1 MPEKMW
7 GAEPFWGLSYDW
19 DPDWV
24 LTDRQKELRETLIG
38 LCEQEMRANAKR
50 SDDELLYPRRNLELM
65 GEHGFLA
72 LTVPEEY
79 GGLGENH
86 VAFSMVCETIAR
98 YGCASTAMCYVMHM
112 AAVQTLMLRPTPE
125 LVEKYIRP
133 LNSGKLGTLS
143 YSDPETG
150 SHFWYPFSSKAEKSN
165 GGYKVNKK
173 ASWTT
178 SGGFADFYVV
188 QTTSPDFSGYDDLSV
203 FVIDGD
209 DVKAQPSLW
218 DALGLRGNQSG
229 PIQVEDVEIPGEQIV
244 GPEGDGATS
253 NDEAVD
259 PWFLIGSSSV
269 WNGIALGAIDIA
281 ARHTTRKRHVD
292 VGMRVA
298 DYPTIQDYVGEAVM
312 DTNACRL
319 FVLSVAQ
326 AFDKVTD
333 DNTRKL
339 EPGET
344 ARADFLHWAWQIKFE
359 AAKNVAHHVDKMLH
373 ACGGSGYKRDMELE
387 RYVRDAK
394 AGWVMGPTNEV
405 LRQFVGKAVLLG
417 FDALDYWN
425 QSYNR
430 RVVENEVKKLDPPG
444 KRELAEQLIAQAE
457 KDDANQPADGTVG
470 AMLLTPGLKPVDLS
484 FESWWVR
491 PGGATRVHVRPD
503 DRLTIIDPDGGQLAE
518 LTVLS
523 DDPLALGTPPDA
535 PSSVLADRGLAAE
548 DARAIRLFGPGGPPG
563 ARQELVARSEADVI
577 VAAPGGRVVDGD
589 WPASALVVELQR
601 AVPRPREEVELPAPL
616 AEPRLDFRVDKASA
630 LAYEV
635 REGEYIQIIDV
646 AGRQCSDFLAFHAHK
661 LDAGVE
667 RGLDPQVTRTL
678 MGTAYPTVGLHSK
691 YYDADM
697 DPLCQ
702 VVQDTVGRH
711 DSFAL
716 ACTARYYEDLGYPGH
731 VNCTENFNRQVAP
744 YGVAEKKGWAALNFF
759 YNTSFDPDLVLLSD
773 EPWSRPGDFVLLRA
787 LSDLVCASSACPD
800 DIDPANGWEVTD
812 IHVRVYSPE
821 NRFSMAIA
829 HRVTPEA
836 EPVLTKETAFHSRW
850 SALTRNVTEYRGYW
864 LPTCFTNEGA
874 VSEYWACREKA
885 AVMDLS
891 PLRKWEILGPDAE
904 RLMQTA
910 VTRDIRRLADGQVVY
925 TAMCNETGGMV
936 DDATVFRLGQD
947 NFRFVGGDEYD
958 GVHLRQLAERE
969 DMRVWI
975 KPTTD
980 ELHNL
985 AVQGPLSRD
994 ILKEIVW
1001 SPPAQPQLEELRWFR
1016 FLIGRLHAYDGVPVV
1031 VSRTGYSGELGYE
1044 VFCHPSDGEAVWDAI
1059 MTAGKPHGLKPL
1071 GLDALDML
1079 RIESGLI
1086 FAGYEFD
1093 DQVDPFEA
1101 GISFTVV
1108 LDTED
1113 DFVGKEALIARKE
1126 RPQRTLVGLEL
1137 EGNETAGHG
1146 DCVHVPGSRS
1156 QVGVITSGTR
1166 SPTLRK
1172 NIALCRMA
1180 VQYAEQGTEVEVG
1193 KLDGHQKRIPA
1204 TVVRVPFYDPEKKRP
1219 RM

>member
-7 GAEPFWGLSYDW
+7 GGEPFWGLSYDW

-125 LVEKYIRP
+125 LIEKYIRP

-150 SHFWYPFSSKAEKSN
+150 SHFWYPFSSKAERAN

-188 QTTSPDFSGYDDLSV
+188 QTTSPDFTGYDDLSV
-203 FVIDGD
+203 FVIDGEH
-209 DVKAQPSLW
+209 VKAQPSLW

-229 PIQVEDVEIPGEQIV
+229 PIQVDGVEIPGDQIV

-319 FVLSVAQ
+319 FVFSVAQ

-333 DNTRKL
+333 DNTRVL

-344 ARADFLHWAWQIKFE
+344 ARAGLPALGVADQVRGGQE
-359 AAKNVAHHVDKMLH
+359 RRPPRRQDAARLRRLGLQARHGARALRARRQGRLGDGPDQRGAAPVRRQGRAARLRR
-373 ACGGSGYKRDMELE
+373 ARLLEPEL
-387 RYVRDAK
+387 
-394 AGWVMGPTNEV
+394 
-405 LRQFVGKAVLLG
+405 
-417 FDALDYWN
+417 
-425 QSYNR
+425 
-430 RVVENEVKKLDPPG
+430 
-444 KRELAEQLIAQAE
+444 
-457 KDDANQPADGTVG
+457 QPARRRERGQEARPGRQARAGRAAASRRPRRTPRTSPRRRRS
-470 AMLLTPGLKPVDLS
+470 AMLLTPGLKPVDRS

-491 PGGATRVHVRPD
+491 PGGATRVRVRPD
-503 DRLTIIDPDGGQLAE
+503 DRVTVIDPDGGQPAE
-518 LTVLS
+518 LLRASATTRRRS
-523 DDPLALGTPPDA
+523 ACGRTPRRRCSPRASSCPTTRGRSACSA
-535 PSSVLADRGLAAE
+535 PTA
-548 DARAIRLFGPGGPPG
+548 PPG
-563 ARQELVARSEADVI
+563 ARQTFVARSAATVV

-601 AVPRPREEVELPAPL
+601 AEPRAAEEAELPAPL

-630 LAYEV
+630 LSYEV

-731 VNCTENFNRQVAP
+731 VNCTENFNRQLDRYGIAP
-744 YGVAEKKGWAALNFF
+744 KKGWAALNFF

-787 LSDLVCASSACPD
+787 MSDLVCASSACPD
-800 DIDPANGWEVTD
+800 DIDPANGWETTD
-812 IHVRVYSPE
+812 VHVRVYSPE

-836 EPVLTKETAFHSRW
+836 DPVMTKETAFHERW
-850 SALTRNVTEYRGYW
+850 SR
-864 LPTCFTNEGA
+864 
-874 VSEYWACREKA
+874 
-885 AVMDLS
+885 
-891 PLRKWEILGPDAE
+891 
-904 RLMQTA
+904 
-910 VTRDIRRLADGQVVY
+910 
-925 TAMCNETGGMV
+925 
-936 DDATVFRLGQD
+936 
-947 NFRFVGGDEYD
+947 
-958 GVHLRQLAERE
+958 
-969 DMRVWI
+969 
-975 KPTTD
+975 
-980 ELHNL
+980 
-985 AVQGPLSRD
+985 
-994 ILKEIVW
+994 
-1001 SPPAQPQLEELRWFR
+1001 
-1016 FLIGRLHAYDGVPVV
+1016 
-1031 VSRTGYSGELGYE
+1031 
-1044 VFCHPSDGEAVWDAI
+1044 
-1059 MTAGKPHGLKPL
+1059 
-1071 GLDALDML
+1071 
-1079 RIESGLI
+1079 
-1086 FAGYEFD
+1086 
-1093 DQVDPFEA
+1093 
-1101 GISFTVV
+1101 
-1108 LDTED
+1108 
-1113 DFVGKEALIARKE
+1113 
-1126 RPQRTLVGLEL
+1126 
-1137 EGNETAGHG
+1137 
-1146 DCVHVPGSRS
+1146 
-1156 QVGVITSGTR
+1156 
-1166 SPTLRK
+1166 
-1172 NIALCRMA
+1172 
-1180 VQYAEQGTEVEVG
+1180 
-1193 KLDGHQKRIPA
+1193 
-1204 TVVRVPFYDPEKKRP
+1204 
-1219 RM
+1219 